1 MMSPFFSWRTRGC
14 VVAWLMLVG
23 ATGHAE
29 VLTLAQAIT
38 RAAEHNS
45 DARLAAMAVD
55 GAQAAGLSAA
65 APPNPTLTLQSFNIN
80 RGLGVGSGK
89 LRDKTVDSAV
99 RIDQLIERGG
109 KREQRI
115 ANAGH
120 LERAARADLRDSQ
133 RQLRLQVSLAYYDW
147 QAATARLAVLRDS
160 AVMSDTTVT
169 AARRRLKAG
178 DLAAA
183 DVARATVDA
192 LRARNDAQQAET
204 DVAAARIALMS
215 LLGEPERNDVDAAP
229 AETLAAP
236 LTALPDD
243 SALARRPDVQAAQ
256 DRLEAARAARKLALA
271 QRSSDV
277 TVGLQF
283 EHYPASA
290 ANPQGSGNSYGVALQ
305 IPLQWRYAYQ
315 GEIRAAEVALDIA
328 AENLDKAKRQARA
341 ELLLGGEQAQG
352 AWQRLRRSE
361 DELLPAARQSAAAAE
376 YAFNRGAMGIMDV
389 LDVRRSERAAQLD
402 TLAARN
408 DYAKS
413 LAAWRAAL
421 TESSLP

>member
-1 MMSPFFSWRTRGC
+1 MNPLISWRARAC
-14 VVAWLMLVG
+14 VAVWLMLAG
-23 ATGHAE
+23 AGVHAE
-29 VLTLAQAIT
+29 VLTLTQAIA
-38 RAAEHNS
+38 RASEHNN
-45 DARLAAMAVD
+45 DTRLAALAVE

-109 KREQRI
+109 KRELRV

-120 LERAARADLRDSQ
+120 LERAARDDLRDSQ

-160 AVMSDTTVT
+160 AALSDTTVG

-215 LLGEPERNDVDAAP
+215 LLGEPERADVEAEPAAPLAAP
-229 AETLAAP
+229 AS
-236 LTALPDD
+236 ALPDD
-243 SALARRPDVQAAQ
+243 AALARRPDVQAAQ

-277 TVGLQF
+277 TLGVQF

-315 GEIRAAEVALDIA
+315 GEIRAAEVALDSA
-328 AENLDKAKRQARA
+328 AENLDKARRQARA
-341 ELLLGGEQAQG
+341 ELLLGAEQARG
-352 AWQRLRRSE
+352 AWLRLRRSE

-421 TESSLP
+421 TESALP